1 MNDNEKSPVV
11 ADDDIERPE
20 NETLS
25 DSLGGYQALILLIV
39 TVIAI
44 VVVFGFP
51 DGSNPAAVVDEAT
64 EEAAVAVVQV
74 PTYDLPQAA
83 VATEEAVVEA
93 ATEEAVVEAATEEVV
108 VEVATEEAVV
118 EAATEEVMVEAAT
131 EEAMVEVATEEVV
144 VEAATEEVVVEVA
157 TEEVVVAELP
167 TYPLPQAEEAV
178 VEAATEEAVVEA
190 ATEEVVVEAATE
202 EAETVATEEMAV
214 ETEEAIAEVATEEP
228 VEVAMAATEEPV
240 VVNPLE
246 LEGDIADGEIVF
258 NTTYTQ
264 TGFMCASCH
273 TVTEDRERILGPGL
287 YNIHEIGLERIA
299 ETGDPDVETYVL
311 NSMINP
317 RDYIVPADDE
327 GPYPE
332 AIMPPNWG
340 EVLTAQEQ
348 ADVLAYVMSLGAEGE
363 AVTP

>member
-83 VATEEAVVEA
+83 VATD
-93 ATEEAVVEAATEEVV
+93 
-108 VEVATEEAVV
+108 EAVV

-190 ATEEVVVEAATE
+190 ATEEV
-202 EAETVATEEMAV
+202 
-214 ETEEAIAEVATEEP
+214 
-228 VEVAMAATEEPV
+228 
-240 VVNPLE
+240 
-246 LEGDIADGEIVF
+246 
-258 NTTYTQ
+258 
-264 TGFMCASCH
+264 
-273 TVTEDRERILGPGL
+273 
-287 YNIHEIGLERIA
+287 
-299 ETGDPDVETYVL
+299 
-311 NSMINP
+311 
-317 RDYIVPADDE
+317 
-327 GPYPE
+327 
-332 AIMPPNWG
+332 
-340 EVLTAQEQ
+340 
-348 ADVLAYVMSLGAEGE
+348 
-363 AVTP
+363 